1 MDDEKKLTKEQME
14 IVVGGVEEDQSMEET
29 YEPTPAYVI
38 TDDCISCG
46 ACASACPCSAISEA
60 DGKYAI
66 NYALCVECGAC
77 ADTCP
82 IGAISG

>member
-38 TDDCISCG
+38 TDDCISWFRLFNKLQN
-46 ACASACPCSAISEA
+46 S
-60 DGKYAI
+60 
-66 NYALCVECGAC
+66 N
-77 ADTCP
+77 
-82 IGAISG
+82 